1 MSEDADLPSYEAVCA
16 SVAHGGIDA
25 SELHGLICGYLA
37 AGASLEGV
45 HWPERLHVSI
55 APDHTLDQLCQASA
69 TGLSDLE
76 LGFQLLLPPD
86 DVAVI
91 ERAQALFIWCRGF
104 VAGFALTPATTALS
118 EEAREA
124 FEDLAEI
131 AAFVPQDDEQ
141 DEQALLEVS
150 EFARLAALLIHGD
163 VLLASRRRDRL
174 H

>member
-1 MSEDADLPSYEAVCA
+1 VSEDAELPDYAAVCA

-25 SELHGLICGYLA
+25 SDLHGLICGYLA
-37 AGASLEGV
+37 SGASLEGA
-45 HWPERLHVSI
+45 HWPERLQLSI
-55 APDHTLDQLCQASA
+55 PTDAILNDLCQASA
-69 TGLSDLE
+69 AGLSDLE

-86 DVAVI
+86 EVAVI
-91 ERAQALFIWCRGF
+91 ERAQALFNWCRGF
-104 VAGFALTPATTALS
+104 VAGFALSPTPAALS

-124 FEDLAEI
+124 FEDMAEI

-163 VLLASRRRDRL
+163 VLLANRRRDRL